1 MPPPLFL
8 CPVPH
13 DSSEQITAR
22 DVLGQGAAHLAALAR
37 APRAAGS
44 ASESEARQYCARVL
58 KAAGFDVTLEPFEFS
73 QVPGRYGTPVGGAIA
88 WITVATT
95 SWLGAIGSP
104 AFFVALVCIAG
115 LAILGMWSWHML
127 GDGVLSLGWR
137 RTSGIN
143 LVATR
148 GGSTPRVWLVAHLD
162 SKSQP
167 IPSLLRV
174 IGVVTLATA
183 LAVTIA
189 AVVLTLAGVPL
200 RTLWWIGAAFASLGA
215 LPVMASIVGDDSD
228 GALDNA
234 SGVATVLEAARMQD
248 SPIGVL
254 LPSAEELG
262 LAGARAWG
270 WARQERGERG
280 IAINCDGV
288 DDTGALTIMYSGMS
302 AMEIIDA
309 VRASAD
315 EPTRV
320 RRMPLGLL
328 LDSVALSDSGWR
340 SVTVSR
346 GSLASLRRVHTRED
360 SLEHLRGDG
369 ISRTARVLARAA
381 EALAR

>member
-1 MPPPLFL
+1 M
-8 CPVPH
+8 
-13 DSSEQITAR
+13 T
-22 DVLGQGAAHLAALAR
+22 GQGTAHLAVLAR

-44 ASESEARQYCARVL
+44 AAEHEARDYCARVL
-58 KAAGFDVTLEPFEFS
+58 RDAGFDVALEPFEYS
-73 QVPGRYGTPVGGAIA
+73 QAPGRYGTPVGGALA
-88 WITVATT
+88 WITVAAT
-95 SWLGAIGSP
+95 SWFGAIGSP
-104 AFFVALVCIAG
+104 AFFVALVCLAG

-127 GDGVLSLGWR
+127 GDGVLMLPWR
-137 RTSGIN
+137 RASAVN

-148 GGSTPRVWLVAHLD
+148 GGATPSVWLVAHLD

-174 IGVVTLATA
+174 VGVVTLATA
-183 LAVTIA
+183 LAITIA

-200 RTLWWIGAAFASLGA
+200 RTLWWVGAAFAAIGA
-215 LPVMASIVGDDSD
+215 VPVLASVVGNDSH

-234 SGVATVLEAARMQD
+234 SGVATVLEAAQSSSQD

-270 WARQERGERG
+270 MARRQNGEQG

-288 DDTGALTIMYSGMS
+288 DDQGALTIMYSAKPSIEVLNAIRDS
-302 AMEIIDA
+302 AA
-309 VRASAD
+309 
-315 EPTRV
+315 EPVSV

-328 LDSVALSDSGWR
+328 VDSVALAEAGWR

-346 GSLASLRRVHTRED
+346 GSLASLRRVHTKAD
-360 SLEHLRGDG
+360 SLERLRGDG